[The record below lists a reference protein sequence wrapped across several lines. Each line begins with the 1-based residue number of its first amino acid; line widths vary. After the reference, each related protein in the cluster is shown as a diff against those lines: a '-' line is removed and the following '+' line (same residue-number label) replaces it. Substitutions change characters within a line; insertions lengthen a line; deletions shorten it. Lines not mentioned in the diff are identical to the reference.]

1 MINPLAKEL
10 NDTLKGSVVDGLLS
24 DIGERLYFPNGII
37 SQGEEAIDQ

>member
-24 DIGERLYFPNGII
+24 DIFQMELSHKAEKLQKMQN
-37 SQGEEAIDQ
+37 